1 MDQAK
6 IWKGNWTFVLAAAG
20 AAVGLGNIWKFP
32 YLAGESGGG
41 AFVIVYLLCILLLG
55 LPIMIAEIYI
65 GRYGRKS
72 PINSVTKIIS
82 DFNLSKFWLVLG
94 WLGALAGLLILSYYS
109 VIAGIAAS
117 YIFSSIPVSELNP
130 AEYSVQ
136 YYSDFKKSPLLM
148 IFWHT
153 LFIGITCYVVG
164 KGVVDGI
171 GKAINILMPILFF
184 LVIVLCIYSS
194 ITGEFLKTFT
204 FLFNPDFSKITP
216 GVVIT
221 AMGQAFFTLSIG
233 MGSIMAYGAYM
244 PQEQMIGKTVLIVIF
259 LDTLVALL
267 AGFTIFPI
275 VFSNPE
281 LSAFVGKGLL
291 FESLPVAFHAMP
303 LGSIFHSIFFILVS
317 IAALS
322 SSVSLIEPF
331 TAWIEEEKI
340 FSRAKGVDFL
350 GFIAWV
356 IGLGTVFSDNIW
368 SEYELNGLNFF
379 EWTAT
384 ITDQFMLPLGGLL
397 ICLMVGFFIPNLDIE
412 KDLNISKI
420 FKNTFKSCLKIIAP
434 LSVLLIFI
442 YALT

>member
-1 MDQAK
+1 MDQSK

-41 AFVIVYLLCILLLG
+41 AFVIVYLMCILLLG

-65 GRYGRKS
+65 GRHGRKS
-72 PINSVTKIIS
+72 PINSVRKIINDYS
-82 DFNLSKFWLVLG
+82 LNKFWLILG

-117 YIFSSIPVSELNP
+117 YIFSSIPSSEINP
-130 AEYSVQ
+130 AEYSVE
-136 YYSDFKKSPLLM
+136 YYSNFKNSPMLM
-148 IFWHT
+148 IFWHS
-153 LFIGITCYVVG
+153 LFICVTCYVVG

-184 LVIVLCIYSS
+184 LVVVLCVYSS
-194 ITGEFLKTFT
+194 LTGEFLKTLS

-244 PQEQMIGKTVLIVIF
+244 PEEQKIGKTVLIVIF

-291 FESLPVAFHAMP
+291 FESLPVAFHSMP

-331 TAWIEEEKI
+331 TAWIEEENI
-340 FSRAKGVDFL
+340 FSRLKGVIIL
-350 GFIAWV
+350 GLIAWL

-368 SEYELNGLNFF
+368 AEYEIYGMNFF
-379 EWTAT
+379 EVVA
-384 ITDQFMLPLGGLL
+384 ILTDQFMLPLGGLL
-397 ICLMVGFFIPNLDIE
+397 ICILVGFYVPKFDFMKETNLSSNFSIVF
-412 KDLNISKI
+412 NI
-420 FKNTFKSCLKIIAP
+420 CLKFVAP
-434 LSVLLIFI
+434 VSVLLIFG
-442 YALT
+442 YALS

>member
-1 MDQAK
+1 MDQSK

-72 PINSVTKIIS
+72 PINSVKRITN
-82 DFNLSKFWLVLG
+82 DFNLNKLWLILG

-117 YIFSSIPVSELNP
+117 YIFSSIPASELNP
-130 AEYSVQ
+130 AEYSVER
-136 YYSDFKKSPLLM
+136 YSNLKNSPLTM
-148 IFWHT
+148 IFWHS
-153 LFIGITCYVVG
+153 LFIGVTCYVVG

-171 GKAINILMPILFF
+171 GRAINILMPILFF

-194 ITGEFLKTFT
+194 ITGEFIKTFT

-216 GVVIT
+216 EVVIT

-291 FESLPVAFHAMP
+291 FESLPVAFHSMP
-303 LGSIFHSIFFILVS
+303 LGTIFHSVFFILVS

-340 FSRAKGVDFL
+340 FSRLRGVIIL
-350 GFIAWV
+350 GLIAWF

-368 SEYELNGLNFF
+368 ANYEISGLNFF
-379 EWTAT
+379 EWTT
-384 ITDQFMLPLGGLL
+384 VLTDQFMLPLGGLL
-397 ICLMVGFFIPNLDIE
+397 ICLLVGFFIPKIELE
-412 KDLNISKI
+412 KDLNLSGNISKI
-420 FKNTFKSCLKIIAP
+420 FSVCLKIVAP
-434 LSVLLIFI
+434 LSVLLIFG
-442 YALT
+442 YALS

>member
-1 MDQAK
+1 MDQSK

-72 PINSVTKIIS
+72 PINSVKRIIN
-82 DFNLSKFWLVLG
+82 DFNLNKFWLILG

-117 YIFSSIPVSELNP
+117 YIFNSIPASELNP
-130 AEYSVQ
+130 AEYSVKH
-136 YYSDFKKSPLLM
+136 YSNFKSSPLTM
-148 IFWHT
+148 IFWHS
-153 LFIGITCYVVG
+153 LFIGVTCYVVG

-171 GKAINILMPILFF
+171 GRAINILMPILFF

-194 ITGEFLKTFT
+194 ITGEFIKTFT

-216 GVVIT
+216 EVVIT

-291 FESLPVAFHAMP
+291 FESLPVAFHSMP
-303 LGSIFHSIFFILVS
+303 LGTIFHSIFFILVS

-340 FSRAKGVDFL
+340 FSRLKGVIIL
-350 GFIAWV
+350 GLIAWF

-368 SEYELNGLNFF
+368 ANYEISGLNFF
-379 EWTAT
+379 EWTT
-384 ITDQFMLPLGGLL
+384 VLTDQFMLPLGGLL
-397 ICLMVGFFIPNLDIE
+397 ICLLVGFFIPKVELE
-412 KDLNISKI
+412 KILACLEI
-420 FKNTFKSCLKIIAP
+420 FQKFL
-434 LSVLLIFI
+434 VFV
-442 YALT
+442 

>member
-1 MDQAK
+1 MDQSK

-72 PINSVTKIIS
+72 PINSVKKIIN
-82 DFNLSKFWLVLG
+82 DFNLNKLWLILG

-117 YIFSSIPVSELNP
+117 YIFSSIPASELNP
-130 AEYSVQ
+130 AEYSVEN
-136 YYSDFKKSPLLM
+136 YSNFKSSPLTM
-148 IFWHT
+148 IFWHS
-153 LFIGITCYVVG
+153 LFIGVTCYVVG

-171 GKAINILMPILFF
+171 GRAINILMPILFF

-194 ITGEFLKTFT
+194 ITGEFIKTFT

-216 GVVIT
+216 AVVIT

-291 FESLPVAFHAMP
+291 FESLPVAFHSMP
-303 LGSIFHSIFFILVS
+303 LGTIFHSIFFILVS

-340 FSRAKGVDFL
+340 FSRLKGVIIL
-350 GFIAWV
+350 GLIAWF

-368 SEYELNGLNFF
+368 SNYEISGLNFF
-379 EWTAT
+379 EWTT
-384 ITDQFMLPLGGLL
+384 VLTDQFMLPLGGLL
-397 ICLMVGFFIPNLDIE
+397 ICLLVGFFIPKVELK
-412 KDLNISKI
+412 KDLSFSVNISKI
-420 FKNTFKSCLKIIAP
+420 FSVCLKIVAP
-434 LSVLLIFI
+434 LSVILIFG
-442 YALT
+442 YALS

>member
-1 MDQAK
+1 MDQSK

-65 GRYGRKS
+65 GRHGRKS
-72 PINSVTKIIS
+72 PINSVRKIIN
-82 DFNLSKFWLVLG
+82 DYGLNKFWLILG

-117 YIFSSIPVSELNP
+117 YIFSSIPSSELNP
-130 AEYSVQ
+130 AEYSVE
-136 YYSDFKKSPLLM
+136 YYSNFKNSPLLM
-148 IFWHT
+148 IFWHS
-153 LFIGITCYVVG
+153 LFIGVTCYVVG

-194 ITGEFLKTFT
+194 LTGEFLKTLS

-216 GVVIT
+216 GVVVT

-244 PQEQMIGKTVLIVIF
+244 PEEQMIGKTVLIVIF

-291 FESLPVAFHAMP
+291 FESLPVAFHSMP
-303 LGSIFHSIFFILVS
+303 LGSIFHSVFFILVS

-331 TAWIEEEKI
+331 TAWIEEENI
-340 FSRAKGVDFL
+340 FSRLKGVIIL
-350 GFIAWV
+350 GLIAWF

-368 SEYELNGLNFF
+368 AEYKFYGMNFF
-379 EWTAT
+379 EVIAVL
-384 ITDQFMLPLGGLL
+384 TDQFMLPLGGLL
-397 ICLMVGFFIPNLDIE
+397 ICILVGFCVPKLDFIKEIDLSNNLS
-412 KDLNISKI
+412 NV
-420 FKNTFKSCLKIIAP
+420 FNVCLKFVAP
-434 LSVLLIFI
+434 VSVLLIFG
-442 YALT
+442 YALS

>member
-1 MDQAK
+1 MDQSK

-72 PINSVTKIIS
+72 PINSVKRIIN
-82 DFNLSKFWLVLG
+82 DFNLNKLWLILG

-117 YIFSSIPVSELNP
+117 YIFSSIPASELNP
-130 AEYSVQ
+130 AEYSVEH
-136 YYSDFKKSPLLM
+136 YSNFKSSPLTM
-148 IFWHT
+148 IFWHS
-153 LFIGITCYVVG
+153 LFIGVTCYVVG

-171 GKAINILMPILFF
+171 GRAINILMPILFF

-194 ITGEFLKTFT
+194 ITGEFIKTFT

-216 GVVIT
+216 EVVIT

-291 FESLPVAFHAMP
+291 FESLPVAFHSMP
-303 LGSIFHSIFFILVS
+303 LGTIFHSIFFILVS

-340 FSRAKGVDFL
+340 FSRLKGVIIL
-350 GFIAWV
+350 GLIAWF

-368 SEYELNGLNFF
+368 ANYEISGLNFF
-379 EWTAT
+379 EWTT
-384 ITDQFMLPLGGLL
+384 VLTDQFMLPLGGLL
-397 ICLMVGFFIPNLDIE
+397 ICLLVGFFIPKLELE
-412 KDLNISKI
+412 KDLSLSGNISKI
-420 FKNTFKSCLKIIAP
+420 FSVCLKIVAP
-434 LSVLLIFI
+434 LSVLLIFG
-442 YALT
+442 YALS

>member
-1 MDQAK
+1 MDQSK

-41 AFVIVYLLCILLLG
+41 AFVIVYLLCILFLG

-72 PINSVTKIIS
+72 PINSVRKIIR
-82 DFNLSKFWLVLG
+82 DYGLNKFWLILG

-117 YIFSSIPVSELNP
+117 YIFSSIPHPELNP
-130 AEYSVQ
+130 AEYSVE
-136 YYSDFKKSPLLM
+136 YYSNFKNSPLLM
-148 IFWHT
+148 IFWHS
-153 LFIGITCYVVG
+153 LFIGVTCYVVG

-194 ITGEFLKTFT
+194 LTGEFIKTLS

-291 FESLPVAFHAMP
+291 FESLPVAFHSMP
-303 LGSIFHSIFFILVS
+303 LGSIFHSVFFILVS

-331 TAWIEEEKI
+331 TAWIEEERI
-340 FSRAKGVDFL
+340 FSRLKGVIIL
-350 GFIAWV
+350 GLIAWL

-368 SEYELNGLNFF
+368 AEYEIYGMNFF
-379 EWTAT
+379 EVIAI

-397 ICLMVGFFIPNLDIE
+397 ICLLVGFCIPKIDLEREIDLSRNLS
-412 KDLNISKI
+412 NIFNI
-420 FKNTFKSCLKIIAP
+420 CLKFVAP
-434 LSVLLIFI
+434 ISVLLIFG
-442 YALT
+442 YALS